1 MVCRYDSTPTI
12 SPELIMRSLQLVLL
26 LSCCLSAAAQTCN
39 TTLWKHV
46 YYGPRFANASA
57 RLKPLKNCITVT
69 GKIESASPERDGD
82 YHIRLGLDPQ
92 FKKLL
97 NAKNMT
103 GQKGFLVV

>member
-1 MVCRYDSTPTI
+1 
-12 SPELIMRSLQLVLL
+12 MRPLLSIALL
-26 LSCCLSAAAQTCN
+26 LACSTLGSARTCN
-39 TTLWKHV
+39 TSLWKHV
-46 YYGPRFANASA
+46 YHGPRFANASA

-103 GQKGFLVV
+103 GQKGFLVVEPMCVRRVK